1 MARFPPTFPK
11 NFSVKIIR
19 PVSLAAALVLA
30 AALFTPS
37 ASVRSQLAPL
47 PNDPGAILQS
57 LQQTNADLIRRQEAS
72 LKELEDLTTQ
82 AREARIFARRG

>member
-1 MARFPPTFPK
+1 MKT
-11 NFSVKIIR
+11 IR
-19 PVSLAAALVLA
+19 PISLAAALVLT
-30 AALFTPS
+30 ALCTPS
-37 ASVRSQLAPL
+37 GSVRSQLAPL

-72 LKELEDLTTQ
+72 LKELEELTTQ

>member
-1 MARFPPTFPK
+1 MNT
-11 NFSVKIIR
+11 IR
-19 PVSLAAALVLA
+19 PVFLAATLVLA
-30 AALFTPS
+30 ALLTPS

-47 PNDPGAILQS
+47 PNDPGAILQA
-57 LQQTNADLIRRQEAS
+57 LQQANTDLIRRQETS

>member
-1 MARFPPTFPK
+1 MNT
-11 NFSVKIIR
+11 IR
-19 PVSLAAALVLA
+19 PVFLAATLVLA
-30 AALFTPS
+30 ALLMPS

-47 PNDPGAILQS
+47 PNDPGAILQA
-57 LQQTNADLIRRQEAS
+57 LQQANTDLIRRQETS